1 YTIKML
7 IAVVPASPKTGQ
19 AAIRALL
26 NSTQTT
32 TPITVKGV
40 YRDLSRVPEE
50 FLSNPHFQASKG
62 DVSDATSLDLTGVD
76 AVLAITPP
84 RYDGSD
90 FLACARTAS
99 ENTRLAIQKSGSVK
113 RLVLLSSM
121 GAEHESG
128 TGEIMTNH
136 IAETILKDAAPEVV
150 ICRCAYFMEN
160 WAMGV
165 QTAKSEQPHLY
176 SYITPADFEVPMVCF
191 LSLYVQHEILML
203 INPLNQV
210 AVKDMGQAFATY
222 LLKPDIP
229 ERPHIVDVHGP
240 RSYTPKDVQKAF
252 EEAVGKEVELRL
264 VERKDLSQFFAGFLP
279 KNVAEAFT
287 EMTDAFLPGGI
298 MAPAN
303 AENSSSDRVW
313 RGKTELREAIRELCE
328 GSGVNGISPGL
339 RVPFND
345 FLDDIFDFEA
355 MAAAAKG
362 KQPTKPLAWIDVD
375 HPPEKDYDPEPVAGC
390 FNTNRAALLEKAI
403 DKFRHLS
410 TSDRA
415 TVRFLD
421 EDRRSRN

>member
-1 YTIKML
+1 
-7 IAVVPASPKTGQ
+7 
-19 AAIRALL
+19 
-26 NSTQTT
+26 
-32 TPITVKGV
+32 
-40 YRDLSRVPEE
+40 
-50 FLSNPHFQASKG
+50 
-62 DVSDATSLDLTGVD
+62 
-76 AVLAITPP
+76 
-84 RYDGSD
+84 
-90 FLACARTAS
+90 
-99 ENTRLAIQKSGSVK
+99 
-113 RLVLLSSM
+113 
-121 GAEHESG
+121 
-128 TGEIMTNH
+128 MTNH

-303 AENSSSDRVW
+303 AEKSSSDRVW

-328 GSGVNGISPGL
+328 GSG
-339 RVPFND
+339 
-345 FLDDIFDFEA
+345 
-355 MAAAAKG
+355 
-362 KQPTKPLAWIDVD
+362 
-375 HPPEKDYDPEPVAGC
+375 
-390 FNTNRAALLEKAI
+390 
-403 DKFRHLS
+403 
-410 TSDRA
+410 
-415 TVRFLD
+415 
-421 EDRRSRN
+421 